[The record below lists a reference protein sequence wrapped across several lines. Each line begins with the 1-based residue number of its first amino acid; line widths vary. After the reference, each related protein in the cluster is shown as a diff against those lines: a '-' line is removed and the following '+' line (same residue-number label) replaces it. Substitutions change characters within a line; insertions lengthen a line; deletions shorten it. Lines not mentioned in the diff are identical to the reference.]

1 MITRKPY
8 PYKDHLKIIDNRKPP
23 KEGVKVVESARR
35 KKYLELIAVQLLNL
49 FKLGSRK
56 TPCRFMDIGC
66 AAGLIVEL

>member
-49 FKLGSRK
+49 FQI
-56 TPCRFMDIGC
+56 RFPKNTLPFHGYRLC
-66 AAGLIVEL
+66 SGTYR